1 MEAHAPNPQ
10 PNAPSER
17 RAQPSPNRRAMAAIL
32 TGDPEELETGNGF
45 DDLTPTEDLVS
56 VIVPSYAH
64 EEFVEEALRSITRQT
79 YRKVEVILIDDH
91 SPDRTYER
99 ALTVLR
105 EAALP
110 YCALRRA
117 HAGMDTNINVGVLLA
132 HGGWIAILASDDV
145 FPQNSLEVLFTA
157 TQRDRADIAAGPVD
171 EITADGKLKGSR
183 TPVVARYSR
192 LFGEALRK
200 ALLEEHGSMLVQ
212 GMLISRRVFAQVGLF
227 DGKTL
232 ASDFDF
238 LIRMASHG
246 VKFAFASSVTAL
258 HREPRERPPRKYL
271 ARVLWSHRT
280 VARRHANSLSEYRH
294 AVCRFYCEVGFTSFH
309 FGYIGSCI
317 NYMIRAFSI
326 APITASRIVVRRVS
340 GRLRRRKT

>member
-17 RAQPSPNRRAMAAIL
+17 RAQPSPNRRAMAAML

-45 DDLTPTEDLVS
+45 DGLTPTEDLVS

-79 YRKVEVILIDDH
+79 YRNVEVILIDDH

-99 ALTVLR
+99 ALAVLR
-105 EAALP
+105 QAAFP

-117 HAGMDTNINVGVLLA
+117 HAGMDTNINAGVMIA

-145 FPQNSLEVLFTA
+145 FPQNSLEALFSA
-157 TQRDRADIAAGPVD
+157 ARSEHADVAVGPVD
-171 EITADGKLKGSR
+171 EITTAGSLKNSR
-183 TPVVARYSR
+183 TAIVARYSR
-192 LFGEALRK
+192 LSGETLRK

-212 GMLISRRVFAQVGLF
+212 GMLISRKVFTRVGLF

-238 LIRMASHG
+238 LVGMASHG
-246 VKFAFASSVTAL
+246 VKFAFASSVTAQ
-258 HREPRERPPRKYL
+258 HREARERPSRKYL

-294 AVCRFYCEVGFTSFH
+294 AVCRYYCEAGFTSFN
-309 FGYIGSCI
+309 FGYLTDAT
-317 NYMIRAFSI
+317 NYIVRALFI
-326 APITASRIVVRRVS
+326 APITAAWIIASRVFRRLS
-340 GRLRRRKT
+340 HGQR